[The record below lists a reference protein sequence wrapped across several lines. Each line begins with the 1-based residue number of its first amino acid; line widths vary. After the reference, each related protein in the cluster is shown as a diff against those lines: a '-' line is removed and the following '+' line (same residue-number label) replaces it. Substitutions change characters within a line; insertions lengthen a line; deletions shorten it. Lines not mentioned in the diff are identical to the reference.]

1 MNIVIVGMGKY
12 GTLLTSHLSK
22 ENHDI
27 VVVDTNAKV
36 IEEVVNKY
44 DVKGYVGN
52 GASYVTQENAG
63 LNKFDLLIA
72 TTSTDEVNIL
82 TCLVA
87 KKLGIKQ
94 TIARVRNPEYSLQA
108 QMMQNE
114 LGISMTINPDY
125 NTALEIF
132 RTIRFPSALTVESF
146 ANGKVD
152 LVEIKIEKDSLLNG
166 KSLIEIK
173 EKYKTNLLF
182 CSVVRGEDVFIPNG
196 NFILQEDDYVYITVS
211 ARSTTSAF
219 KKLKIFKQKPK
230 TVMIIGGGKISY
242 YLVQLLIDN
251 GIAVKIIEKDYSRR
265 LELSQSFPEA
275 LVLNGDATHHELL
288 LSEGVG
294 EMDAFVTLTGQ
305 DETNIILSTYA
316 KECGCEKVITKITNG
331 SYDLILEKT
340 GLESVVE
347 PKELFANNII
357 RYARGMTSSRGSEF
371 KTLYRLV
378 DNKVEAS
385 EFFIS
390 KPAKYTSVPLKD
402 LKIKKNVLLAC
413 IIRKNKVIIPSGL
426 DTIEPLDSVIVVS
439 SDFVIKD
446 VNDILEK

>member
-1 MNIVIVGMGKY
+1 MNIVIVGLGKY
-12 GTLLTSHLSK
+12 GTLLTDHLSK

-27 VVVDTNAKV
+27 IVIDSNAKV
-36 IEEVVNKY
+36 IEEVVNQY

-52 GASYVTQENAG
+52 GASYLTQENAG
-63 LNKFDLLIA
+63 VSKFDLLIA

-87 KKLGIKQ
+87 KKIGIKQ

-114 LGISMTINPDY
+114 LGISMTVNPDY

-152 LVEIKIEKDSLLNG
+152 LVEFKIDKDSLVSN

-173 EKYKTNLLF
+173 DKYKTNLLF
-182 CSVVRGEDVFIPNG
+182 CAVVRDDEVIIPNG
-196 NFILQEDDYVYITVS
+196 NFVLQKGDYVYITVS
-211 ARSTTSAF
+211 ARETSSSF
-219 KKLKIFKQKPK
+219 KKLKMFKQKSK
-230 TVMIIGGGKISY
+230 TAMIIGGGKITY
-242 YLVQLLIDN
+242 YLAQMLLDN
-251 GIAVKIIEKDYSRR
+251 GIAVKIIEKDYDRCIA
-265 LELSQSFPEA
+265 LSQAFPKA
-275 LVLNGDATHHELL
+275 LVLHGDATHHNLL

-294 EMDAFVTLTGQ
+294 EMDALVTLTGQ

-316 KECGCEKVITKITNG
+316 KECGCNKVITKITNG
-331 SYDLILEKT
+331 SYDLVLEKT
-340 GLESVVE
+340 GLESIVE

-357 RYARGMTSSRGSEF
+357 RYARGMKNTRGSEF

-385 EFFIS
+385 EFFVS
-390 KPAKYTSVPLKD
+390 KPAKYTSIPLKD

-413 IIRKNKVIIPSGL
+413 IIRKNRVIIPSGL
-426 DTIEPLDSVIVVS
+426 ETVEPLDSVFIVS
-439 SDFVIKD
+439 SS
-446 VNDILEK
+446 

>member
-1 MNIVIVGMGKY
+1 MNIAIVGLGKY
-12 GTLLTSHLSK
+12 GTLLTSHLVK

-27 VVVDTNAKV
+27 IVIDNNPKV
-36 IEEVVNKY
+36 IEEVVNQY
-44 DVKGYVGN
+44 DVKGFVGN
-52 GASYVTQENAG
+52 GASYLTQKEAG
-63 LNKFDLLIA
+63 ISRFDLLIA

-87 KKLGIKQ
+87 KKIGIKQ
-94 TIARVRNPEYSLQA
+94 TIARIRNPEYSLQA

-152 LVEIKIEKDSLLNG
+152 LVEVKVEKDSLVNG
-166 KSLIEIK
+166 KSLQEVK
-173 EKYKTNLLF
+173 EKYQAQVLF
-182 CSVVRGEDVFIPNG
+182 SAVIRNDEVIIPNG
-196 NFILQEDDYVYITVS
+196 SFILQEGDNVYITVS
-211 ARSTTSAF
+211 ARETTSSF
-219 KKLKIFKQKPK
+219 KKLKMFKQKSK
-230 TVMIIGGGKISY
+230 TAMIIGGGKITY
-242 YLVQLLIDN
+242 YLAQMLIDN
-251 GIAVKIIEKDYSRR
+251 GVSIKIIEKDYDRC
-265 LELSQSFPEA
+265 LALSQAFPKA
-275 LVLNGDATHHELL
+275 LVLHGDATHHNLL
-288 LSEGVG
+288 LSEGIGSV
-294 EMDAFVTLTGQ
+294 DVFVTLTGQ

-316 KECGCEKVITKITNG
+316 KECGCKKVITKITNG
-331 SYDLILEKT
+331 SYDLVLEKT

-357 RYARGMTSSRGSEF
+357 RYARGMKKSRGSEF

-390 KPAKYTSVPLKD
+390 KKAKYTSIPLKE

-413 IIRKNKVIIPSGL
+413 IIRENKVIIPSGL
-426 DTIEPLDSVIVVS
+426 DTIEPLDSVVIVS
-439 SDFVIKD
+439 SSYVIKD
-446 VNDILEK
+446 VNDILG

>member
-1 MNIVIVGMGKY
+1 MKIVIVGLGKY
-12 GTLLTSHLSK
+12 GTLLTDHLSK

-27 VVVDTNAKV
+27 IVIDSNAKV
-36 IEEVVNKY
+36 IEEVVNQY

-52 GASYVTQENAG
+52 GASYLTQENAG
-63 LNKFDLLIA
+63 VSKFDLLIA

-87 KKLGIKQ
+87 KKIGIKQ

-114 LGISMTINPDY
+114 LGISMTVNPDY

-152 LVEIKIEKDSLLNG
+152 LVEFKIDKDSLVSN

-173 EKYKTNLLF
+173 DKYKTNLLF
-182 CSVVRGEDVFIPNG
+182 CAVVRDDEVIIPNG
-196 NFILQEDDYVYITVS
+196 NFVLQKGDYVYITVS
-211 ARSTTSAF
+211 ARETSSSF
-219 KKLKIFKQKPK
+219 KKLKMFKQKSK
-230 TVMIIGGGKISY
+230 TAMIIGGGKITY
-242 YLVQLLIDN
+242 YLAQMLLDN
-251 GIAVKIIEKDYSRR
+251 GIAVKIIEKDYDRCIA
-265 LELSQSFPEA
+265 LSQAFPKA
-275 LVLNGDATHHELL
+275 LVLHGDATHHNLL

-294 EMDAFVTLTGQ
+294 EMDALVTLTGQ

-316 KECGCEKVITKITNG
+316 KECGCNKVITKITNG
-331 SYDLILEKT
+331 SYDLVLEKT
-340 GLESVVE
+340 GLESIVE

-357 RYARGMTSSRGSEF
+357 RYARGMKNTRGSEF

-385 EFFIS
+385 EFFVP
-390 KPAKYTSVPLKD
+390 KPAKYTSIPLKD

-426 DTIEPLDSVIVVS
+426 DTIEPLDSVIIVS
-439 SDFVIKD
+439 SSYVIKD
-446 VNDILEK
+446 VNDILG

>member
-1 MNIVIVGMGKY
+1 MNIVIVGLGKY
-12 GTLLTSHLSK
+12 GTLLTDHLSK

-27 VVVDTNAKV
+27 IVIDTNAKV
-36 IEEVVNKY
+36 IEEVVNQY

-52 GASYVTQENAG
+52 GASYLTQESADI
-63 LNKFDLLIA
+63 NKFDLLIA

-87 KKLGIKQ
+87 KKIGIKQ

-114 LGISMTINPDY
+114 LGISMTVNPDY

-152 LVEIKIEKDSLLNG
+152 LVELKIEKDSLINN

-173 EKYKTNLLF
+173 EKYQTNLLF
-182 CSVVRGEDVFIPNG
+182 CAVVREDEVIIPNG
-196 NFILQEDDYVYITVS
+196 NFVLQEGDYVYITVS
-211 ARSTTSAF
+211 ARETTSSF
-219 KKLKIFKQKPK
+219 KKLKTFKQKAK
-230 TVMIIGGGKISY
+230 TAMIIGGGKITY
-242 YLVQLLIDN
+242 YLAQMLIDN
-251 GIAVKIIEKDYSRR
+251 GVSIKIIEKDYDRCLS
-265 LELSQSFPEA
+265 LSQAFPKA
-275 LVLNGDATHHELL
+275 LVLHGDATNHNLL

-294 EMDAFVTLTGQ
+294 ETDAFVTLTGQ

-316 KECGCEKVITKITNG
+316 KECGCKKVITKITNG
-331 SYDLILEKT
+331 SYDLILDKT

-357 RYARGMTSSRGSEF
+357 RYVRGMKNTRGSEF

-390 KPAKYTSVPLKD
+390 KEAKYTSVPLKD
-402 LKIKKNVLLAC
+402 LKIKNNVLIAA

-426 DTIEPLDSVIVVS
+426 DTLEPLDSVIIVS
-439 SDFVIKD
+439 SSYVIKD
-446 VNDILEK
+446 VNDILG